1 MDPPEVEARSDT
13 REIPLATIDE
23 RSPSANYAG
32 SQDTSSDNAH
42 ISARRSPV
50 PPQTNTLILERT
62 QRSSEAAQYVTPSSS
77 LDIIPDNSNRTE
89 NISNSNISNNIST
102 VPSSHATTPATNLH
116 RSARSRQS
124 RVIHTRLN
132 QSAVSNVTN
141 STTTSLL
148 TTISASIASIR
159 NPALGLSLG
168 LISLAIINAT
178 VPSITESMLDSIA
191 STPISYSV
199 AGIGGVLGVMLTQFQ
214 RILQSPSSER
224 ELTEDELFNRRLDAV
239 MSILIIVG
247 FTREEGIDFMENL
260 HVFSLDH
267 LVVVT
272 TEVINGQLVELGI
285 AECRHV
291 HLRTGLETFS
301 QHYTSHDNSS
311 GNDATAVQNTFDVA
325 SYTPALH
332 RRIAFTSPTR
342 GDGMTI
348 TQPGSS
354 FGATDLSPL
363 EANQPQQPRTMFV
376 DTNQPT
382 IPTPPDPN
390 NLYQSAKCCSR
401 SRRRRRRRRR

>member
-1 MDPPEVEARSDT
+1 
-13 REIPLATIDE
+13 
-23 RSPSANYAG
+23 
-32 SQDTSSDNAH
+32 
-42 ISARRSPV
+42 
-50 PPQTNTLILERT
+50 
-62 QRSSEAAQYVTPSSS
+62 
-77 LDIIPDNSNRTE
+77 
-89 NISNSNISNNIST
+89 
-102 VPSSHATTPATNLH
+102 
-116 RSARSRQS
+116 
-124 RVIHTRLN
+124 
-132 QSAVSNVTN
+132 
-141 STTTSLL
+141 
-148 TTISASIASIR
+148 
-159 NPALGLSLG
+159 
-168 LISLAIINAT
+168 
-178 VPSITESMLDSIA
+178 
-191 STPISYSV
+191 
-199 AGIGGVLGVMLTQFQ
+199 MLTQFQ

-311 GNDATAVQNTFDVA
+311 GNDATTVQNTFDVA

-348 TQPGSS
+348 TQPDRHSEQPIYLLWNPIS
-354 FGATDLSPL
+354 HN
-363 EANQPQQPRTMFV
+363 NQEPCSLIPINRRFPPPRSQQL
-376 DTNQPT
+376 
-382 IPTPPDPN
+382 IPKRQV
-390 NLYQSAKCCSR
+390 LQ
-401 SRRRRRRRRR
+401 